1 MAINSKELYNELIN
15 NGISFFTGVPDSL
28 LKNFCGYIED
38 NVKKTNHIIAANE
51 GNAIAIA
58 SGHYLA
64 TNKIPLVYMQ
74 NSGLGN
80 AVNPLLSLCDPD
92 VYSIPMIVL
101 IGWRGEPGVKDEPQ
115 HIKQGRIQEQLLNTM
130 EIPFVCISEDEKNI
144 NQKIS
149 KCALL
154 AKKESRPVVIL
165 ARKDT
170 FEKYTIKS
178 KNKTVSKMSREDALN
193 IVIDNLDQNSIIVST
208 TGKTSREIFEI
219 REKRNQTHSKDF
231 LTVGSMG
238 HCSSIALGIALSRP
252 EQEVVCIDGDG
263 SLLMHLGSITALVDL
278 KPKNLKYILI
288 NNNVHE
294 SVGGQRTVAS
304 ELNIFS
310 IISSISKSDCIVAN
324 TIDDLKT
331 LLPDLMK
338 KKALSFL
345 EINVYPGS
353 RDDLGRP
360 TIKPIE
366 NKKNF
371 MATIEENAKKN

>member
-1 MAINSKELYNELIN
+1 MSISPKDFYNDLVHHDIN
-15 NGISFFTGVPDSL
+15 FFTGVPDSL
-28 LKNFCGYIED
+28 LKNFCGYVED
-38 NVKKTNHIIAANE
+38 NVKRTHHIIAANE

-80 AVNPLLSLCDPD
+80 AINPLLSLCDPD
-92 VYSIPMIVL
+92 VYSIPMIIL

-115 HIKQGRIQEQLLNTM
+115 HVKQGKVQKELLDTLD
-130 EIPFVCISEDEKNI
+130 IPYECISKDEKNI
-144 NQKIS
+144 NGKIS
-149 KCALL
+149 KCVSL
-154 AKKESRPVVIL
+154 ARNESRPVVIL
-165 ARKDT
+165 ARKGT
-170 FEKYTIKS
+170 FEEYVIKNENNS
-178 KNKTVSKMSREDALN
+178 NNTMSREDALN
-193 IVIDNLDQNSIIVST
+193 VIIENINQKSIMVST

-219 REKRNQTHSKDF
+219 REKRSQSHSKDF

-263 SLLMHLGSITALVDL
+263 SLLMHLGSITALVDY

-310 IISSISKSDCIVAN
+310 IISSISKNGCFVAN

-331 LLPDLMK
+331 LLPEFMAK
-338 KKALSFL
+338 KELSFL
-345 EINVYPGS
+345 EVNVYPGS

-366 NKKNF
+366 NKANLMK
-371 MATIEENAKKN
+371 AIENNAKKR

>member
-1 MAINSKELYNELIN
+1 MSISPKDFYNDLAHHDIN
-15 NGISFFTGVPDSL
+15 FFTGVPDSL
-28 LKNFCGYIED
+28 LKNFCGYVED
-38 NVKKTNHIIAANE
+38 NVKRINHIIAANE

-80 AVNPLLSLCDPD
+80 AINPLLSLCDPD
-92 VYSIPMIVL
+92 VYSIPMIIL

-115 HIKQGRIQEQLLNTM
+115 HVKQGKVQKDLLDTLD
-130 EIPFVCISEDEKNI
+130 IPYECISKDEKNI
-144 NQKIS
+144 NGKIS
-149 KCALL
+149 KCVSL
-154 AKKESRPVVIL
+154 ARNKSRPVAIL
-165 ARKDT
+165 VRKGT
-170 FEKYTIKS
+170 FEKYVIKNNNNS
-178 KNKTVSKMSREDALN
+178 NNIMSREDALN
-193 IVIDNLDQNSIIVST
+193 LIIKNINQKAIIVST

-219 REKRNQTHSKDF
+219 REKRSESHSKDF

-263 SLLMHLGSITALVDL
+263 SLLMHLGSITALVDF

-304 ELNIFS
+304 ELNIFN
-310 IISSISKSDCIVAN
+310 IVSSISKNDCIVAN
-324 TIDDLKT
+324 TTDDLKK
-331 LLPDLMK
+331 LLPDFMDK
-338 KKALSFL
+338 KELSFL

-366 NKKNF
+366 NKANLMKVIEKN
-371 MATIEENAKKN
+371 AEKS